1 MLLNTFFQ
9 QVTQSPYKE
18 KNLKQNI
25 LSDFT
30 QNALLAQKQLQSP
43 PPKRDQTQAPKDK
56 VLQTKLGVSFCFI
69 CKYITIAKFNIL
81 LAKKH

>member
-43 PPKRDQTQAPKDK
+43 PPKRDQTQAPQDK
-56 VLQTKLGVSFCFI
+56 VLQTKLAVSFCFI

-81 LAKKH
+81 LVKKH